1 MGTVNPWSSQPPPYR
16 SHSDSADRRE
26 LNPVTHYVIVR
37 KDLSRGVQAAQLVH
51 AAGESSPGNLAEGTY
66 AVVLEVPDEAA
77 LRAVKARLSL
87 TQVALVAVYEPDPP
101 FNGQLMALGLVPVR
115 KEAVRRF
122 LSSLPLLK

>member
-1 MGTVNPWSSQPPPYR
+1 MGIVTPWSSQPPR

-37 KDLSRGVQAAQLVH
+37 KDMPKGVQAAQIVH

-66 AVVLEVPDEAA
+66 AVVLEVPDESA
-77 LRAVKARLSL
+77 LRAVKARLGL
-87 TQVALVAVYEPDPP
+87 AQVALVAIYEPDAY
-101 FNGQLMALGLVPVR
+101 NGALMALGLVPVR
-115 KEAVRRF
+115 KEAVRRH